1 MIDSHPDFQ
10 RKCVATSK
18 KATFSQCICFAV
30 SLLHTG
36 SASLVQFLPVQFCFS
51 CFNNLCQSLCLW
63 LTLKPQEDKAV
74 KFQRNLSKLQ
84 VTQGGL
90 TQETSDRMWVST
102 KVPSE
107 LLTVGWCLVYCETPD
122 CSPPTPNFCEAVTE
136 MSLCAFLFCWQFWHS
151 SNYEFPLISVAW
163 KYAFYAKVTFS
174 AWGLCTDLR
183 IQGFWDKV
191 TKCKAGYFIG
201 LL

>member
-36 SASLVQFLPVQFCFS
+36 SASLVQFVPVQFCFS
-51 CFNNLCQSLCLW
+51 CFNHLCQSLCLW
-63 LTLKPQEDKAV
+63 LTLKPEKDKAV

-102 KVPSE
+102 AVPSE

-122 CSPPTPNFCEAVTE
+122 CSPPTPNFREAVTK
-136 MSLCAFLFCWQFWHS
+136 MSLCAFLFCCCCGILQTMNSLS
-151 SNYEFPLISVAW
+151 SVWPENMPFMLRSHFQHEDCAQISEF
-163 KYAFYAKVTFS
+163 KAFEIKLQNAR
-174 AWGLCTDLR
+174 LDIL
-183 IQGFWDKV
+183 
-191 TKCKAGYFIG
+191 
-201 LL
+201 